1 MSDID
6 YDLLRSNSGGDP
18 PDGVR
23 EAYLARAQLVETSG
37 GTRLV
42 TEWQSTNGGPAYY
55 WVTWFGFEGNRI
67 AFTQDFLD
75 ALGCDRSSITDD
87 DQFEEALANVTGTVY
102 SVRTSAWS
110 GGVNTYVEET
120 TTQTALPVADI
131 PADTAGLP
139 DAVPDEPVRVPD
151 DDDIPF

>member
-23 EAYLARAQLVETSG
+23 PAYLARAQLVDTSG
-37 GTRLV
+37 GSRLV
-42 TEWQSTNGGPAYY
+42 TEWQSTGEGPAYY
-55 WVTWFGFEGNRI
+55 WTTWFGFEGNRI

-75 ALGCDRSSITDD
+75 ALGCDRTQITSDD
-87 DQFEEALANVTGTVY
+87 AFEEALAEVTGTVY
-102 SVRTSAWS
+102 TVRTSAWS
-110 GGVNTYVEET
+110 GGVNTYVEEASAQT
-120 TTQTALPVADI
+120 TLDDI

-139 DAVPDEPVRVPD
+139 EAEFEPVTVPPD